1 MGSETPANRLPSAR
15 YSVSQVTNF
24 DARASN
30 FLFPAGPSGPVPIV
44 EYCLEIWP
52 VLVQPIF
59 VWPIFH
65 KGRRLPVVSA
75 HRVDLRTVFA
85 SRRSAP
91 AIVLGLALFTS
102 PARMHAQHGG
112 GGRSQPGANSK
123 PIICVHDCVDPHT
136 GLGPDDDRNL
146 ERLMAV
152 QATPE
157 QTTSFN
163 ALLKDVEAARDRLQ
177 AFIKLE
183 QAPAPSAPS
192 DPPAMLDQTIEKVR
206 TSSHDFL
213 ASFSPVQKSGLKDVT
228 KKVETADSELDK
240 QRTAFDRILQT
251 AKADSPPVAASAGN
265 LDSALASFQN
275 QQLAL
280 GGEMSIVLP
289 SNGQDL
295 SFILPSVKTAID
307 IAGQSISIPLSGATA
322 RASAA
327 DSHDQFSLRVV
338 ADFSDLQQNITGVLR
353 SLLTRSPRCGE
364 RLEIQHASLIPQDP
378 ASLVVMSLHFE
389 RWICQG
395 GSPMELAS
403 SEGTV
408 EVKLTP
414 SIDRSKIEQ
423 TKIEQNKIEQNKLDQ
438 NKTGPNLVAQP
449 PVEPNS
455 IHPYPSLHLASEFG
469 RVDADGLF
477 RESLVSGSL
486 GDTVREQV
494 AAALFP
500 AMATAANLKA
510 ALPPV
515 ARDSATLRKAQ
526 FQDAGA
532 GQLRLVLDGQ
542 LQLSDEQT
550 KQFAV
555 QLKQPMS
562 AQQTSPP

>member
-1 MGSETPANRLPSAR
+1 M
-15 YSVSQVTNF
+15 
-24 DARASN
+24 
-30 FLFPAGPSGPVPIV
+30 
-44 EYCLEIWP
+44 
-52 VLVQPIF
+52 LVQPIF
-59 VWPIFH
+59 VWPRFH
-65 KGRRLPVVSA
+65 KGPRLPVVFS
-75 HRVDLRTVFA
+75 HRVFF

-91 AIVLGLALFTS
+91 AIALCLALFTS

-146 ERLMAV
+146 ERVMAV
-152 QATPE
+152 QATPD

-163 ALLKDVEAARDRLQ
+163 GLLKDVQAARDRLQ
-177 AFIKLE
+177 SFIKLA
-183 QAPAPSAPS
+183 QAPAASAPS

-228 KKVETADSELDK
+228 RKVENADSELDK

-251 AKADSPPVAASAGN
+251 GKADSPPVAASAAN

-327 DSHDQFSLRVV
+327 DRHDQFSLRVV

-353 SLLTRSPRCGE
+353 ALLTRSPLCGE

-378 ASLVVMSLHFE
+378 ASRVVMSLHFE

-414 SIDRSKIEQ
+414 SIVLN
-423 TKIEQNKIEQNKLDQ
+423 KIEQNQIDQNKLDQ
-438 NKTGPNLVAQP
+438 NKLAQNKTGSNLVAQP

-455 IHPYPSLHLASEFG
+455 IQPKPSLHLASEFG

-477 RESLVSGSL
+477 RESLLSGSL

-494 AAALFP
+494 AAALLP

-510 ALPPV
+510 TLPPV
-515 ARDSATLRKAQ
+515 AQDSATLRKVQ

-555 QLKQPMS
+555 RLKQPMS

>member
-1 MGSETPANRLPSAR
+1 MPAKWGAKHLPIACQTATIPA
-15 YSVSQVTNF
+15 SQVTNF
-24 DARASN
+24 APQASN
-30 FLFPAGPSGPVPIV
+30 FLFPAGSSGPVPIV

-52 VLVQPIF
+52 VLVQPIL
-59 VWPIFH
+59 VWPTFH
-65 KGRRLPVVSA
+65 KGRRLPVVPA
-75 HRVDLRTVFA
+75 HRVYLRSVLA

-91 AIVLGLALFTS
+91 AIILGLALFSS
-102 PARMHAQHGG
+102 PASMHAQHGG

-163 ALLKDVEAARDRLQ
+163 ALLKDVQSARDRLQ
-177 AFIKLE
+177 SFIKLE

-206 TSSHDFL
+206 TNSHDFL

-251 AKADSPPVAASAGN
+251 AKADSPPVAASAAN
-265 LDSALASFQN
+265 LESALASFQN

-327 DSHDQFSLRVV
+327 DRDDQFSLRVV

-353 SLLTRSPRCGE
+353 SLLTRTPRCGE

-414 SIDRSKIEQ
+414 SIDLSKIEQ
-423 TKIEQNKIEQNKLDQ
+423 TKIEQNKIEQ

-455 IHPYPSLHLASEFG
+455 IHPNPSLHLASEFG
-469 RVDADGLF
+469 RVVADGLF
-477 RESLVSGSL
+477 RESLLSGSL

-500 AMATAANLKA
+500 AMATAASLKA
-510 ALPPV
+510 TLPPV